1 MKSYKQSLWL
11 YTIFINSFYDS
22 YCFMNVLSNHKLNSN
37 RKLEMET
44 KFENFQ
50 NRRNQNFDET

>member
-1 MKSYKQSLWL
+1 
-11 YTIFINSFYDS
+11 
-22 YCFMNVLSNHKLNSN
+22 MNVLSNHKLNSN
-37 RKLEMET
+37 CKLEMET